1 MKFTSTLILA
11 AFSTL
16 AFTAVPACD
25 DKKDDKKAEDK
36 KDAKG
41 KAEEKKADDKKAPP
55 AEEKKADAPAEEKKA
70 DAAPAG
76 DAPAGGGDK
85 IGVAECDDFVT
96 KYAKCINEKVPEA
109 ARAGAQQGMDAMV
122 KGFKDMAAGP
132 GKDGL
137 AAACKSALDAT
148 KQSMGPMG
156 CEF

>member
-41 KAEEKKADDKKAPP
+41 KADDKKADDKKAPP

-70 DAAPAG
+70 DAPAG